1 MTPLMAPLMYGL
13 AQRHPG
19 LRIHGETA
27 PGARLLPLLDAR
39 ELDIVIMGN
48 PPTSF
53 IDAYAVELILE
64 APSVFVA
71 DPSHPLAMERDI
83 SVARLAEFSC
93 GGSPS
98 PGSSNT
104 RLLEFEGENLSKYTA
119 SHYDFLLPL
128 VRSGDAVLLAPI
140 FVVQSYVETGEMVV
154 LDVRRRIDAK
164 FYFVSTRAAS
174 LSPVV
179 REVREHARAI
189 GAQLRDDWR
198 DVASQF
204 TAA

>member
-1 MTPLMAPLMYGL
+1 MTPLMTPLMHGL

-19 LRIHGETA
+19 LQIHGETA
-27 PGARLLPLLDAR
+27 PSTRLLPLLDGR
-39 ELDIVIMGN
+39 ELDIVFVGN
-48 PPTSF
+48 APTSSTG
-53 IDAYAVELILE
+53 AYVVELILE
-64 APSVFVA
+64 APSVFVVS
-71 DPSHPLAMERDI
+71 PSHPLAMERDI
-83 SVARLAEFSC
+83 SVARLAEFRC

-98 PGSSNT
+98 PGSSNA
-104 RLLEFEGENLSKYTA
+104 RLLGFESENLGKYTA

-128 VRSGDAVLLAPI
+128 ALSGDAVVLAPI
-140 FVVQSYVETGEMVV
+140 FVVQGYVETGEMVI
-154 LDVRRRIDAK
+154 LDVRRRIHAK

-174 LSPVV
+174 FSPIV

-204 TAA
+204 IAA